1 VQSGH
6 RTCTLYSQFNL
17 PSAVTLDFNLN
28 STLNANINAA
38 EIMELGN
45 NPQAGSA
52 VPQAFKDMDL
62 NTIPDNEAVSG

>member
-1 VQSGH
+1 M
-6 RTCTLYSQFNL
+6 
-17 PSAVTLDFNLN
+17 TLDFNLN

-52 VPQAFKDMDL
+52 VPQAFKDAAL
-62 NTIPDNEAVSG
+62 NTTADDDAVSG